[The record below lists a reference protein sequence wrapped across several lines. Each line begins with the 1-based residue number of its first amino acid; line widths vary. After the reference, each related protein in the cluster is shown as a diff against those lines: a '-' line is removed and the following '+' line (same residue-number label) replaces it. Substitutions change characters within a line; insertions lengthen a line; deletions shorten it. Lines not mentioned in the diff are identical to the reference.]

1 MTLSE
6 VAWIILGQQG
16 GAADVAP
23 QGGSPLM
30 SMLIMFGPLI
40 LLFWFLIIRPNQKRE
55 QQRRQMLASLK
66 KNDHVVTIGGIK
78 GVVANVKHEEDEVVL
93 RIDDEKG
100 VKIRLALSGIAH
112 IVGQDSNEKK

>member
-1 MTLSE
+1 M
-6 VAWIILGQQG
+6 ILAQQS
-16 GAADVAP
+16 GAAEGTA
-23 QGGSPLM
+23 QGPSPFL

-55 QQRRQMLASLK
+55 QQRKQMLASLK

-78 GVVANVKHEEDEVVL
+78 GVVANVRHEDDEVVL

-100 VKIRLALSGIAH
+100 VKVRVALSGIAQ
-112 IVGQDSNEKK
+112 VVRPDEEKKD